1 MQKTCQQALCFIAT
15 GGFLTYERCCTIQI
29 DPMRNVPPMFVDC
42 HTHVFHPRIAQK
54 AMRQLREHYG
64 IPCRCQGTPE
74 DLLERERKAGIEHC
88 IALCAATSAAQVR
101 PCNAYAV
108 QLEKSCPQITA
119 FGSIHP
125 DCSEW
130 KEQLDLLR
138 QNGIRGIKLHPDFQ
152 GFRLDDPRLLPI
164 FEEAQ
169 DDFIFSIH
177 IGDKNPPALNPSCPF
192 KLAAILKAF
201 PRLKVVAAHLGGYW
215 QWQYSLEVIA
225 GKDVWL
231 DTSSCMQDMPQD
243 VLSAILKKHPRERL
257 LFGSD
262 YPIIDPGDDLALLEQ
277 RTGFHDDA
285 LEEVLSNGSRM
296 LFGHA

>member
-1 MQKTCQQALCFIAT
+1 M
-15 GGFLTYERCCTIQI
+15 
-29 DPMRNVPPMFVDC
+29 PMYIDC

-54 AMRQLREHYG
+54 AIQHLREYYG
-64 IPCRCQGTPE
+64 IDCRCQGTPE
-74 DLLERERKAGIEHC
+74 DLISRARKSGIGHC
-88 IALCAATSAAQVR
+88 VALCAATSAAQVR

-108 QLEKSCPQITA
+108 QLDKNYPEITA

-125 DCSEW
+125 DCEDW

-138 QNGIRGIKLHPDFQ
+138 KNGIRGIKLHPDFQ

-177 IGDKNPPALNPSCPF
+177 IGDKKPPEINPSCPF

-201 PRLKVVAAHLGGYW
+201 PRLKVVAAHLGGYRH
-215 QWQYSLEVIA
+215 WQYSLEVIA

-231 DTSSCMQDMPQD
+231 DTSSCMQEIPQD
-243 VLSAILKKHPRERL
+243 ILDAILKKHPRERL
-257 LFGSD
+257 LFGTD
-262 YPIIDPGDDLALLEQ
+262 YPIMDPGEELSMLRR
-277 RTGFHDDA
+277 RTGFHDA
-285 LEEVLSNGSRM
+285 AIEELLSNGARL